1 MPNMADLTY
10 PTELRDAVWQAARA
24 GDRDRYWAAL
34 FVPEPSRTGL
44 MTLAAFNVELAR
56 IPEIVSDPMMG
67 EIRLQ
72 WWRDALAGD
81 TDTGNLIADAL
92 RLTVQEFQL
101 DRPRLQ
107 GLIDA
112 RIFDLTGDIM
122 PDQQAARAYLHK
134 TAGSMF
140 ALALKILGDETS
152 GPEMAVKDAGL
163 AYGLTGLMR
172 SLAYHRAQGRLY
184 LPATAFADAG
194 VSPEAFMAGS
204 ADESC
209 ATALARLRADARL
222 ALSNARS
229 AIENSPPT
237 NRNAFLPLVLVEPAL
252 KSMDRAS
259 PYSLQSEEQTLSA
272 LSRLWHLTRAAL
284 RGRI

>member
-1 MPNMADLTY
+1 MADPTF

-34 FVPEPSRTGL
+34 FVPEPARTGL

-56 IPEIVSDPMMG
+56 ISEIVSEPMMG

-81 TDTGNLIADAL
+81 TETGNLVADAL
-92 RLTVQEFQL
+92 RLTMQEFQL

-112 RIFDLTGDIM
+112 RIFDVTGDVI
-122 PDQQAARAYLHK
+122 PDQQAARAYLNK

-140 ALALKILGDETS
+140 ALACKIVSGETY
-152 GPEMAVKDAGL
+152 GPEAVVNDAGL

-172 SLAYHRAQGRLY
+172 SLAFHRAQGRLY
-184 LPATAFADAG
+184 LPATVFADVG
-194 VSPEAFMAGS
+194 VSPEAFFAGN
-204 ADESC
+204 AEESC
-209 ATALARLRADARL
+209 AAALARLRADARH

-229 AIENSPPT
+229 AIENWPPK

>member
-1 MPNMADLTY
+1 MADLTY
-10 PTELRDAVWQAARA
+10 PTELRDAVWQAART

-34 FVPEPSRTGL
+34 FVPEPARTGL
-44 MTLAAFNVELAR
+44 MTLTAFNVELAR
-56 IPEIVSDPMMG
+56 VSEIISEPMMG

-92 RLTVQEFQL
+92 CLTVRNFQL

-112 RIFDLTGDIM
+112 RIFDITGDIM
-122 PDQQAARAYLHK
+122 PDQQAAHAYLNK

-140 ALALKILGDETS
+140 ALACKIVSRET
-152 GPEMAVKDAGL
+152 PRPDTAMQDAGL

-184 LPATAFADAG
+184 LPATAFADQG
-194 VSPEAFMAGS
+194 VSPEAFMAGG
-204 ADESC
+204 ADENC
-209 ATALARLRADARL
+209 AQALVCLRADARRAL
-222 ALSNARS
+222 ANARS
-229 AIENSPPT
+229 AIGILAPKS
-237 NRNAFLPLVLVEPAL
+237 RNAFLPLVLVEPAL

-259 PYSLQSEEQTLSA
+259 PRSLQSEEQTLPA

>member
-1 MPNMADLTY
+1 MADPTY

-34 FVPEPSRTGL
+34 FVPEPARTGL
-44 MTLAAFNVELAR
+44 MTLTAFNVELAR
-56 IPEIVSDPMMG
+56 ISEIVSEPMMG

-92 RLTVQEFQL
+92 RLTVQGFQL
-101 DRPRLQ
+101 DLPRLQ

-112 RIFDLTGDIM
+112 RIFDVTGDVM
-122 PDQQAARAYLHK
+122 PDQQAARAYLNK

-140 ALALKILGDETS
+140 ALACKIVSGETS
-152 GPEMAVKDAGL
+152 GPETAVNEAGL
-163 AYGLTGLMR
+163 AYGLTGHMR
-172 SLAYHRAQGRLY
+172 SLAFHRAQGRLY
-184 LPATAFADAG
+184 LPATAFADVG
-194 VSPEAFMAGS
+194 VSPEAFMAGT

-209 ATALARLRADARL
+209 AAALAGLRAGARH

-229 AIENSPPT
+229 AIENSPQT

-259 PYSLQSEEQTLSA
+259 PYSLQCEEQTLSA